1 MQCRAGEPNVNRTT
15 PLNLYSVYR
24 SRFASMDA
32 VLLTTE
38 SGATYTYGDAER
50 CSAQIANYL
59 NQLGLRQGDRVTV
72 QVEKSVEALFLYL
85 GTIRAGLVFHPLNPA
100 YTDEELLF
108 FLNDAS
114 PRLVVCDSRRE
125 RKLQDM
131 CQALGSVHLRT
142 LDADGTGTL
151 MQCVHGC
158 SDDFATAQT
167 SSTDLAALVYSSG
180 TTGKPKGIML
190 SHGNLVEN
198 VSVLVDYWGFSR
210 NDCLLH
216 ALPIFHVHGLFVAI
230 GCVLM
235 SGSKMLWING
245 FEVATVLTN
254 LPQCTVMMGVPTYY
268 TRLLAEPGFSAQS
281 CRTVRL
287 FISGSAP
294 LLADTFAEFE
304 RRTGHRI
311 LERYGMTETGM
322 NTSNPLHGAR
332 RAGTVG
338 LPLPG
343 VEVRVCGVDDKALT
357 VNEVGELQ
365 VRGSNVFAGYWNL
378 PEQSV
383 RDFTA
388 DGFFKTGDLA
398 VVDEQGYVSI
408 VGRAKDLVISG
419 GLNVYPRE
427 IELLLNE
434 IPGVKESAV
443 IGLPDPDFGE
453 IVVALVVPTE
463 GVAPTEEG
471 IREAIKD
478 RVARFKLPKKI
489 LFIDELPRNSMGK
502 VRKDLLRKRYST
514 A

>member
-1 MQCRAGEPNVNRTT
+1 MQCRAGEPNLNRAN

-24 SRFASMDA
+24 SRFASMDS

-38 SGATYTYGDAER
+38 SGVTYTYGDAEHY
-50 CSAQIANYL
+50 SAQIANYL
-59 NQLGLRQGDRVTV
+59 NQLGLQQGDRVTV
-72 QVEKSVEALFLYL
+72 QVEKSVEALWLYL

-100 YTDEELLF
+100 YTDEEVLF

-114 PRLVVCDSRRE
+114 PRLVVCDSKRE

-131 CQALGSVHLRT
+131 CQALGSVHLHT
-142 LDADGTGTL
+142 LDADGMGTL
-151 MQCVHGC
+151 MQCAQDC

-198 VSVLVDYWGFSR
+198 ASVLVDYWGFSR

-235 SGSKMLWING
+235 SGSKMRWING
-245 FEVATVLTN
+245 FEVATVLSN
-254 LPQCTVMMGVPTYY
+254 LPHCTVMMGVPTYY

-281 CRTVRL
+281 CRAVRL

-322 NTSNPLHGAR
+322 NTSNPLHGSR

-343 VEVRVCGVDDKALT
+343 VDVRVCGAGNQALT
-357 VNEVGELQ
+357 ENEVGELQ
-365 VRGSNVFAGYWNL
+365 VRGPNVFRGYWNL
-378 PEQSV
+378 PEQSA

-388 DGFFKTGDLA
+388 DGYFKTGDLA
-398 VVDEQGYVSI
+398 VVDQQGYVAI
-408 VGRAKDLVISG
+408 VGRAKDMVISG
-419 GLNVYPRE
+419 GLNVYPKE
-427 IELLLNE
+427 IELLLDE

-453 IVVALVVPTE
+453 IVVAVVVPAA
-463 GVAPTEEG
+463 GVAPSAED
-471 IREAIKD
+471 IRDAIKD
-478 RVARFKLPKKI
+478 RVAKFKVPKKV

-502 VRKDLLRKRYST
+502 VQKDLLRKRYS
-514 A
+514 AA

>member
-1 MQCRAGEPNVNRTT
+1 MIGKI

-24 SRFASMDA
+24 SRFPSMDS

-38 SGATYTYGDAER
+38 SGVTFTYGDAER
-50 CSAQIANYL
+50 CSAQIANFL
-59 NQLGLRQGDRVTV
+59 TQLGLRKGDRVTV
-72 QVEKSVEALFLYL
+72 QVEKSVHALWLYL

-108 FLNDAS
+108 FLADAS
-114 PRLVVCDSRRE
+114 PRLVVCDSQRE
-125 RKLQDM
+125 RKLQRM
-131 CQALGSVHLRT
+131 CQTLGSVPLRT
-142 LDADGTGTL
+142 LDADGMGTL
-151 MQCVHGC
+151 MQCAQGFSHE
-158 SDDFATAQT
+158 FASAHTV
-167 SSTDLAALVYSSG
+167 STDLAALVYSSG
-180 TTGKPKGIML
+180 TTGRPKGIML
-190 SHGNLVEN
+190 SHGNLVDN
-198 VSVLVDYWGFSR
+198 VSVLVAYWGFTG

-235 SGSKMLWING
+235 SGSKMRWING
-245 FEVATVLTN
+245 FEVATVVSN
-254 LPQCTVMMGVPTYY
+254 LPHCTVVMGVPTYY
-268 TRLLAEPGFSAQS
+268 ARLLAEPRFSAQS

-322 NTSNPLHGAR
+322 NTSNPLYGAR

-343 VEVRVCGVDDKALT
+343 VDVRVCGADDKTLIE
-357 VNEVGELQ
+357 NEVGELQ

-378 PEQSV
+378 PEQSA

-398 VVDEQGYVSI
+398 VVDDQGYVSI
-408 VGRAKDLVISG
+408 VGRAKDMVISG
-419 GLNVYPRE
+419 GLNVYPKE

-434 IPGVKESAV
+434 IPGVTESAV

-453 IVVALVVPTE
+453 IVVAVIVPAQ
-463 GVAPTEEG
+463 GVAPTTEG
-471 IREAIKD
+471 IREALKD
-478 RVARFKLPKKI
+478 RLAKYKLPKKI
-489 LFIDELPRNSMGK
+489 LFIDELPRNSLGK
-502 VRKDLLRKRYST
+502 VRKDLLRERYYT